1 MTAGGPLDSTTTIA
15 YLIYKWAFQSTTPFM
30 GRASAVAFVLA
41 AMILIVT
48 VIQRRLIE
56 RPTEV

>member
-1 MTAGGPLDSTTTIA
+1 
-15 YLIYKWAFQSTTPFM
+15 M

>member
-1 MTAGGPLDSTTTIA
+1 
-15 YLIYKWAFQSTTPFM
+15 M

-41 AMILIVT
+41 AMIMIVT

-56 RPTEV
+56 QPTEV